1 MAKIHVKNNGG
12 NRFGGVPYGNMAVEH
27 YRIVAKE
34 DGTILGADAYGPPK
48 ADDVLVLGVLEQ
60 GFRLDDAQIIVKT
73 AMSSGITADVGFV
86 YADGA
91 DDANVPQDAAYF
103 ASDADFA
110 SAARIRCQSA
120 KLVTLPKQA
129 LLTVTLKEADSEAAA
144 DIDILIYGE
153 KFGQL

>member
-1 MAKIHVKNNGG
+1 MAKIHVRNNGG

-73 AMSSGITADVGFV
+73 GMASGITADVGFV

-129 LLTVTLKEADSEAAA
+129 LLTVTLKGADSEAAA

>member
-1 MAKIHVKNNGG
+1 MAKIHVRNNGG

-73 AMSSGITADVGFV
+73 GMASGITADVGFV

-129 LLTVTLKEADSEAAA
+129 LLTVTLKEADSKAAA

>member
-1 MAKIHVKNNGG
+1 MAATVSAACLTAIWRRSITVSLRSRTVQSWG
-12 NRFGGVPYGNMAVEH
+12 
-27 YRIVAKE
+27 
-34 DGTILGADAYGPPK
+34 DAYGPPK
-48 ADDVLVLGVLEQ
+48 DGDVLALGVLEQ

-73 AMSSGITADVGFV
+73 AMSSGITADVGFA

-91 DDANVPQDAAYF
+91 DDAHVPQDAAYF
-103 ASDADFA
+103 ASGADFA
-110 SAARIRCQSA
+110 SAGRIRCQSA

-129 LLTVTLKEADSEAAA
+129 LLTVTLKGAENKKAA

>member
-1 MAKIHVKNNGG
+1 MAKIHVRNNGG

-73 AMSSGITADVGFV
+73 GMASGITADVGFV

-129 LLTVTLKEADSEAAA
+129 LLTVTLKGAASAKAA

>member
-73 AMSSGITADVGFV
+73 GMASGVTADVGFV

-103 ASDADFA
+103 ASAADFA
-110 SAARIRCQSA
+110 SAARIRCESA

-129 LLTVTLKEADSEAAA
+129 LLTVTLKGAASAKAA

>member
-1 MAKIHVKNNGG
+1 MAKIHVRNNGG

-73 AMSSGITADVGFV
+73 GMDSGITADVGFV

-129 LLTVTLKEADSEAAA
+129 LLTVTLKGADSEAAA

>member
-73 AMSSGITADVGFV
+73 GMASGITADVGFV

-129 LLTVTLKEADSEAAA
+129 LLTVTLKGAASAKAA

>member
-1 MAKIHVKNNGG
+1 MAKIHVRNNGG

-34 DGTILGADAYGPPK
+34 NGAILGADAYGPPK
-48 ADDVLVLGVLEQ
+48 ANDVLVLGVLEQ

-73 AMSSGITADVGFV
+73 GMSSGITADVGFV

-103 ASDADFA
+103 ASGANFA

-129 LLTVTLKEADSEAAA
+129 LLTVTLKGADSEAAA

>member
-73 AMSSGITADVGFV
+73 GMASGITADVGFV

>member
-1 MAKIHVKNNGG
+1 MVKIHVRNNGG

-73 AMSSGITADVGFV
+73 GMSSGITADVGFV

-129 LLTVTLKEADSEAAA
+129 LLTVTLKGADSEAAA

>member
-1 MAKIHVKNNGG
+1 MAKIHVRNNGG

-73 AMSSGITADVGFV
+73 GMSSGITADVGFV

-129 LLTVTLKEADSEAAA
+129 LLTVTLKGADSEAAA

>member
-1 MAKIHVKNNGG
+1 MAKIHVRNNGG

-73 AMSSGITADVGFV
+73 GMASGVTADVGFV

-103 ASDADFA
+103 ASAADFA
-110 SAARIRCQSA
+110 SAACIRCQSA

-129 LLTVTLKEADSEAAA
+129 LLTVTLKGADSKAAA

>member
-129 LLTVTLKEADSEAAA
+129 LLTVTLKEAESEAAA

>member
-1 MAKIHVKNNGG
+1 MAKIHVRNNGG

-48 ADDVLVLGVLEQ
+48 ANDVLVLGVLEQ

-73 AMSSGITADVGFV
+73 GMSSGITADVGFV

-103 ASDADFA
+103 ASAADFA

-129 LLTVTLKEADSEAAA
+129 LLTVTLKGADSEAAA

>member
-1 MAKIHVKNNGG
+1 MAKIHVRNNGG

-73 AMSSGITADVGFV
+73 GMASGVTADVGFV

-103 ASDADFA
+103 ASAADFA

-129 LLTVTLKEADSEAAA
+129 LLTVTLKGAASAKAA

>member
-73 AMSSGITADVGFV
+73 GMSSGITADVGFV

>member
-73 AMSSGITADVGFV
+73 GMSSGITADVGFV

-103 ASDADFA
+103 ASAADFA

-129 LLTVTLKEADSEAAA
+129 LLTVTLKGAASAKAA

>member
-1 MAKIHVKNNGG
+1 MAKIHVRNNGG
-12 NRFGGVPYGNMAVEH
+12 NRFGGVPYGNLAVEH

-34 DGTILGADAYGPPK
+34 NGTILGADAYGPPK
-48 ADDVLVLGVLEQ
+48 ANDVLVLGVLEQ

-73 AMSSGITADVGFV
+73 GMSSGITADVGFV

-91 DDANVPQDAAYF
+91 DDVNVPQDAAYF
-103 ASDADFA
+103 ASGADFA

>member
-73 AMSSGITADVGFV
+73 GMASGITADVGFV

-129 LLTVTLKEADSEAAA
+129 LLTVTLKEAASAKAA

>member
-73 AMSSGITADVGFV
+73 GMASDITADVGFV

-129 LLTVTLKEADSEAAA
+129 LLTVTLKGADSEAAA

>member
-1 MAKIHVKNNGG
+1 MAKIHVRNNGG

-73 AMSSGITADVGFV
+73 GMSSGITADVGFV

-103 ASDADFA
+103 ASAADFA

-129 LLTVTLKEADSEAAA
+129 LLTVTLKGAASAKAA

>member
-1 MAKIHVKNNGG
+1 MAKIHVRNNGG

-73 AMSSGITADVGFV
+73 GMASGVTADVGFV

-103 ASDADFA
+103 ASAADFA

-129 LLTVTLKEADSEAAA
+129 LLTVTLKGADSKAAA

>member
-1 MAKIHVKNNGG
+1 MAKIHVRNNGG

-73 AMSSGITADVGFV
+73 GMASGITADVGFV

-103 ASDADFA
+103 ASAADFA

-129 LLTVTLKEADSEAAA
+129 LLTVTLKGAAGAKAA

>member
-1 MAKIHVKNNGG
+1 MAKIHVRNNGG

-73 AMSSGITADVGFV
+73 GMASDITADVGFV

-129 LLTVTLKEADSEAAA
+129 LLTVTLKGADSEAAA

>member
-1 MAKIHVKNNGG
+1 MAKIHVRNNGG

-73 AMSSGITADVGFV
+73 GMSSGITADVGFV

-103 ASDADFA
+103 ASAADFA

-129 LLTVTLKEADSEAAA
+129 LLTVTLKGAASEAAA

>member
-1 MAKIHVKNNGG
+1 S
-12 NRFGGVPYGNMAVEH
+12 GV
-27 YRIVAKE
+27 
-34 DGTILGADAYGPPK
+34 
-48 ADDVLVLGVLEQ
+48 
-60 GFRLDDAQIIVKT
+60 
-73 AMSSGITADVGFV
+73 TADVGFV

-103 ASDADFA
+103 ASAADFA

-129 LLTVTLKEADSEAAA
+129 LLTVTLKGADSKAAA